1 MKSNFI
7 RIFLIFF
14 FSCIYLSN
22 IQASDF
28 NFKVTEI
35 EVTKD
40 GNLYNGRNG
49 GVVTTNDGLKVIS
62 DSFQYNKITNEL
74 EKLMLVV
81 KKDEQI
87 TTALIEY
94 HIGISKDYNVFE
106 LQNALGK
113 KDVLKANKI
122 INHFAANPKDHH
134 IVPTLGALFSY
145 FQKIMIFGLISES
158 LSISKKIVVGSCPS
172 FSFIG

>member
-35 EVTKD
+35 EVTND

-74 EKLMLVV
+74 E
-81 KKDEQI
+81 
-87 TTALIEY
+87 AF
-94 HIGISKDYNVFE
+94 GNVE
-106 LQNALGK
+106 LYDK
-113 KDVLKANKI
+113 
-122 INHFAANPKDHH
+122 
-134 IVPTLGALFSY
+134 
-145 FQKIMIFGLISES
+145 
-158 LSISKKIVVGSCPS
+158 KKI
-172 FSFIG
+172 